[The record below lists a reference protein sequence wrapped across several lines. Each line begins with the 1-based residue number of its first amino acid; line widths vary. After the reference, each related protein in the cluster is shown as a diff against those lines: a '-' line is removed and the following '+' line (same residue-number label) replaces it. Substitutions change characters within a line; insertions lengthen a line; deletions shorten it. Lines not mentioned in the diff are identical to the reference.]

1 MTTPLDRFLRYVA
14 FDTQS
19 SAKTGNHP
27 STPGQLVLADSIA
40 DELRALGARNVSRSP
55 DGYVYATVPASPGRE
70 DEPALGFVAHL
81 DTAAEASGAGV
92 RPRIVRYEGGVL
104 PLGASWRGLD
114 PATPAAAECR
124 GFAARCR

>member
-40 DELRALGARNVSRSP
+40 DELRARGNLLSP
-55 DGYVYATVPASPGRE
+55 E
-70 DEPALGFVAHL
+70 L
-81 DTAAEASGAGV
+81 AAE
-92 RPRIVRYEGGVL
+92 RP
-104 PLGASWRGLD
+104 A
-114 PATPAAAECR
+114 
-124 GFAARCR
+124 

>member
-40 DELRALGARNVSRSP
+40 DELRAPTSTPRRRR
-55 DGYVYATVPASPGRE
+55 PA
-70 DEPALGFVAHL
+70 PA
-81 DTAAEASGAGV
+81 
-92 RPRIVRYEGGVL
+92 
-104 PLGASWRGLD
+104 
-114 PATPAAAECR
+114 
-124 GFAARCR
+124 